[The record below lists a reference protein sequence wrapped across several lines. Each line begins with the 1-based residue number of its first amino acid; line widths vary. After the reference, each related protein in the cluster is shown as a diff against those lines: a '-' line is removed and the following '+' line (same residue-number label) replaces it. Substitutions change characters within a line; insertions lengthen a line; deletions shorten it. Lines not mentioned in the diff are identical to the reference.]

1 MFKVIPPILFF
12 FKFNMVNFVE
22 ESGCLFDMKTLALMV
37 TASFCGGVRHK
48 RYSGQQDSAPKK

>member
-1 MFKVIPPILFF
+1 MIPPILFF